1 MTRLKNNSNI
11 EADGIRDVYLNY
23 AGNGSSSTMAINS
36 TKIWERQPYRNGQQM
51 TSANHANGSTIN
63 KWSDFGGT
71 FFIKAGLGQWQ
82 TTSTKSTTT
91 HTLIGWGTAGGVQAA
106 SNGNLSTAQGA
117 LYDGTTA
124 YTTSAKPFDH
134 LDSGFDGNKW
144 ISFWGHLSVFS
155 GFTTTYTGMI
165 VFEGSGAGT
174 GDTDWTSCFH
184 ETDLE
189 DTSGNTAQLNMD
201 NFGSTKSTGKIDR
214 TGAAQVVSR
223 YSRVVYEYSGTI
235 LAFNNATD
243 NDFNKYVKFT

>member
-1 MTRLKNNSNI
+1 MTRLKNNNNI

-23 AGNGSSSTMAINS
+23 AGNGSSSATAINS
-36 TKIWERQPYRNGQQM
+36 TKIWERQPYRNGQLM

-71 FFIKAGLGQWQ
+71 FFIKAGVGTWQ
-82 TTSTKSTTT
+82 TTSTKSTTN

-106 SNGNLSTAQGA
+106 SNGNLTSAQGT

-134 LDSGFDGNKW
+134 LDSSFDGNKW
-144 ISFWGHLSVFS
+144 LSFFGHLTVSS
-155 GFTTTYTGMI
+155 GFSTTYTGMI
-165 VFEGSGAGT
+165 CFEGSGAST

-184 ETDLE
+184 EHDLE
-189 DTSGNTAQLNMD
+189 DTSGNTASSSMDFYGSSKTTAQLN
-201 NFGSTKSTGKIDR
+201 R

-235 LAFNNATD
+235 IAFGNSTD
-243 NDFNKYVKFT
+243 SDYNKYVKFT